1 MDRLITPRH
10 GRRGG
15 SSSRSKSNS
24 WLEEECRCSLLPST
38 DRDARCE
45 TGSGP
50 STALIYCTVRRYQKL
65 WPAKSTAVLAKLI
78 IRHIRSRR
86 AWRGAARMRSG
97 SRFSIWYGRP
107 LWPLTSET
115 CADRTASSSRS
126 AIRSSGQQKMAPSG
140 RSTGLP
146 TLVVSASICMRPL
159 LRTAENRRRHHS
171 TTSPSRRRTAEA

>member
-1 MDRLITPRH
+1 MDVVAGHLLLST
-10 GRRGG
+10 
-15 SSSRSKSNS
+15 SSF
-24 WLEEECRCSLLPST
+24 WLEEECRCGCGRLPST

-50 STALIYCTVRRYQKL
+50 SAALIYSTVRRYQTL
-65 WPAKSTAVLAKLI
+65 WPAKSSAVLAKLI

-86 AWRGAARMRSG
+86 AWHDASRTRSG
-97 SRFSIWYGRP
+97 SSFSIWYGRP
-107 LWPLTSET
+107 LRPLTSET

-126 AIRSSGQQKMAPSG
+126 AIRSSGQRKMAPPR

-171 TTSPSRRRTAEA
+171 ATSPSHRRTAEA